1 METGL
6 FPEECLTPAGIRG
19 QNQVNAQNETH
30 TSSHRVL
37 LFICRRDGKRAAANA
52 VWLQMRP
59 NAAAHAHTR
68 TRCDL
73 SLS

>member
-30 TSSHRVL
+30 TSSHPHGL
-37 LFICRRDGKRAAANA
+37 SAALYLSAR
-52 VWLQMRP
+52 WE
-59 NAAAHAHTR
+59 TR
-68 TRCDL
+68 G
-73 SLS
+73 